1 MKKICIALLFAAIS
15 FTTTDA
21 QKVYHEILK
30 LSEKVA
36 NDKSKNLQTRKVA
49 TFKVDELKYMAMK
62 MRELMP
68 DSTVTLLDNQAYAM
82 YDFVNLYVKKLSEAK
97 SKKDKALILDIFKSA
112 SIQNPWF
119 NDMDL
124 DLIEGYIRSEGYI
137 TSFSLDTNWMKAVE
151 QARGEL
157 RRRGL

>member
-1 MKKICIALLFAAIS
+1 MKKICIALLFDTIS
-15 FTTTDA
+15 FTTADE

-36 NDKSKNLQTRKVA
+36 NDKSNDLQTRKVA

-82 YDFVNLYVKKLSEAK
+82 YDFVNLYMKKLSEAK

-151 QARGEL
+151 QARSEL

>member
-1 MKKICIALLFAAIS
+1 
-15 FTTTDA
+15 
-21 QKVYHEILK
+21 
-30 LSEKVA
+30 
-36 NDKSKNLQTRKVA
+36 
-49 TFKVDELKYMAMK
+49 

-151 QARGEL
+151 QARSEL